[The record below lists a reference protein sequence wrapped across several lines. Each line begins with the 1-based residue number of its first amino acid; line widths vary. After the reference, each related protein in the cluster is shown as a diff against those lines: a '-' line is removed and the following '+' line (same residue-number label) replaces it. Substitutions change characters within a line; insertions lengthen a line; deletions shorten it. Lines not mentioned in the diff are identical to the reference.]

1 MEGELELPGVKSL
14 PAISASDP
22 AAGRAVELSAIGLRL
37 NCEDMDMVGYV
48 ALDYADGA
56 RYVVYDRAGNLDN
69 ADYVLGGGERPD
81 MVVRYVFNRLVD
93 PSQVAAVIVDGQRYE
108 VN

>member
-1 MEGELELPGVKSL
+1 
-14 PAISASDP
+14 
-22 AAGRAVELSAIGLRL
+22 
-37 NCEDMDMVGYV
+37 
-48 ALDYADGA
+48 
-56 RYVVYDRAGNLDN
+56 
-69 ADYVLGGGERPD
+69 